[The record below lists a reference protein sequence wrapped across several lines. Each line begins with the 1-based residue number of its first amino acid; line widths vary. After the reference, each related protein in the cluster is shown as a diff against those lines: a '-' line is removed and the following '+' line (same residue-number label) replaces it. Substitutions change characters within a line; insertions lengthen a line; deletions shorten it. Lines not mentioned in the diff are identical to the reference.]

1 MRKLA
6 SVVAIATA
14 EPIPDTDGLDVVTME
29 GKGWRVVTSR
39 GEFSPGDRAVYFEID
54 SALPADDDRYA
65 FLHARCLKAWRDKHG
80 KVLAQAV
87 RIRTIRLR
95 GVISQGLVMPIDRF
109 PELSGAS
116 LGDDVTETLRVGHYD
131 ELSEQMA
138 AILDTRM
145 RPGTGRRQGAFPSCV
160 PKTDEERIQ
169 NLADWPDTLK
179 GVLWEVTEKADGSS
193 ATYVWSPSN
202 YPETPFMVCS
212 RNFRLSRDEGS
223 AWWAMA
229 DRYGIE
235 DKMRA
240 LGRELA
246 IQGELVGPGVNG
258 NRDLRSEYD
267 LLVFRIWD
275 IDGQCYLPTDERVR
289 LCEELGLKHVKVIS
303 PAMDVFTE
311 LPTVDDVLRFAE
323 GVTDRGNER
332 EGLVFKEVGTTH
344 PRSFKA
350 VSNRYLLKIR

>member
-39 GEFSPGDRAVYFEID
+39 GEFSPGDRAVYCEID

-160 PKTDEERIQ
+160 WR
-169 NLADWPDTLK
+169 
-179 GVLWEVTEKADGSS
+179 
-193 ATYVWSPSN
+193 
-202 YPETPFMVCS
+202 
-212 RNFRLSRDEGS
+212 
-223 AWWAMA
+223 
-229 DRYGIE
+229 
-235 DKMRA
+235 
-240 LGRELA
+240 
-246 IQGELVGPGVNG
+246 
-258 NRDLRSEYD
+258 
-267 LLVFRIWD
+267 
-275 IDGQCYLPTDERVR
+275 
-289 LCEELGLKHVKVIS
+289 
-303 PAMDVFTE
+303 
-311 LPTVDDVLRFAE
+311 
-323 GVTDRGNER
+323 
-332 EGLVFKEVGTTH
+332 
-344 PRSFKA
+344 
-350 VSNRYLLKIR
+350 